1 MKLVYGI
8 SDTATATAAA
18 AATAA
23 ATAAAAAATAVTS
36 YDTLMSA
43 YTSSDP
49 V

>member
-8 SDTATATAAA
+8 SDTAAATAAVTAAA
-18 AATAA
+18 AT
-23 ATAAAAAATAVTS
+23 AAATAVTS
-36 YDTLMSA
+36 YDTLVSA